1 MRERARARVAPSAGT
16 WGGVGVGRPPWVGSS
31 VSHPQSPGTT
41 RAHPLSNVSLAPR
54 CLPSVSLSF
63 SASLWVG
70 LCVSIQPLVQP
81 PGFQILPRHCPLPIG
96 RLPSLSIAPLN
107 RADKDDRGR
116 ETPLGTLSWRGGRPT
131 PLASGL
137 GLPLPSCGKLALQSM
152 RVGLGQQAHLRAEAP
167 ELEQM
172 GLCPQHLE
180 PCSHSLRGGT
190 LARSAWSGVW
200 ASSKIRSHTR
210 RYSREQGPTLSKI
223 SSNGAKVGENLQG
236 WGMVP
241 TPTPGW
247 GGAGHF
253 LEAASTSRPWH
264 GTAVRAAVRAA
275 WDGCRGPGG

>member
-1 MRERARARVAPSAGT
+1 MCARARARACRAQCGDMGWGRGRAAPL
-16 WGGVGVGRPPWVGSS
+16 GGVQRLPPP
-31 VSHPQSPGTT
+31 VSRDHPSP
-41 RAHPLSNVSLAPR
+41 PSLQCLSRPR

-81 PGFQILPRHCPLPIG
+81 PGFQILPRHCPLRIG

-167 ELEQM
+167 GLEQM
-172 GLCPQHLE
+172 GLCPQHLV

-223 SSNGAKVGENLQG
+223 SSHGAKVGENLQG

-241 TPTPGW
+241 TPTPGC
-247 GGAGHF
+247 GGQA
-253 LEAASTSRPWH
+253 TSWKRPPLP
-264 GTAVRAAVRAA
+264 VR
-275 WDGCRGPGG
+275 GMGQQ